1 MRPLLV
7 PVLILPLLLQAPP
20 AALALTA
27 DELSDAIDGW
37 LDELAAEM
45 APGSLS
51 HDPLVIEPAGEGF
64 RVTVPGLTL
73 HERDD
78 ALRDLAVGDVSFLVA
93 EPAPG
98 DYAFSEVTLPERLA
112 LKDLDGQAHG
122 SLSFDLERLSG
133 TWSSGLGELTQLD
146 FALNGFD
153 LRVPDEGVVIW
164 LGRASALLATLPTAD
179 GFFGQ
184 TQDYRLGDLVLSGP
198 EGTLEIAGIRLDGAL
213 EGLDLEAYRTL
224 MAILGDIETAAA
236 KGDDSKL
243 DALRAAM
250 ARLAASDPVATHG
263 EQSITATG
271 LSASGEQGQA
281 LGRLASVGLT
291 ASVEAARGADE
302 GSAALRFDGEGLE
315 LDAAGLPDAAPWLGL
330 VPTRWSLPL
339 RLEKLPMQALSE
351 AMVDLLF
358 DVALDPLGGGTARS
372 DLAGRAVLNALGT
385 AGSRLIIQD
394 LFVESSLARVV
405 SEAAL
410 AFDPGTPLG
419 MVGSTATTFFG
430 LDRVLALA
438 EGLADPEAKRWLST
452 AVLFLMG
459 FGEAVAEPD
468 GTVGYRYQFFLTP
481 EGSVTMNGRG
491 IDDWVNKAIPQ

>member
-1 MRPLLV
+1 MRPLFV

-27 DELSDAIDGW
+27 DELSDAIAGW
-37 LDELAAEM
+37 LDELGADM

-51 HDPLVIEPAGEGF
+51 HDPLMILPEGEGF
-64 RVTVPGLTL
+64 RVTIPGLTL

-78 ALRDLAVGDVSFLVA
+78 ALRDLVVGDVSFLVA

-112 LKDLDGQAHG
+112 LKDLDGQPHG
-122 SLSFDLERLSG
+122 SLGFDLERLSG
-133 TWSSGLGELTQLD
+133 TWSSGLGELTELD

-164 LGRASALLATLPTAD
+164 LGRASALLETRPSAD
-179 GFFGQ
+179 GFHRQ
-184 TQDYRLGDLVLSGP
+184 SQDYHLGDLVLSGP
-198 EGTLEIAGIRLDGAL
+198 EGTLEIAGIQLDGAM

-236 KGDDSKL
+236 RGDDSKL
-243 DALRAAM
+243 GALRAAM
-250 ARLAASDPVATHG
+250 ARLAESDPVATHG
-263 EQSITATG
+263 EQRITATG

-281 LGRLASVGLT
+281 LGRLASIGLT
-291 ASVEAARGADE
+291 ASVDAQRGADE
-302 GSAALRFDGEGLE
+302 GGAALRFEGEGLE

-351 AMVDLLF
+351 AMVDLIF
-358 DVALDPLGGGTARS
+358 DMALDPLGGTAKS
-372 DLAGRAVLNALGT
+372 DLAGRAILNALGT

-419 MVGSTATTFFG
+419 MVGTTSTTFFG

-459 FGEAVAEPD
+459 FGEAVAQPD